1 MRCSKKRSLIKANIV
16 IMMVFFSLF
25 ILLAPFIYPI
35 VANLLIKFHI
45 FNGMGEIKEY
55 FEIFGS
61 KYIIGLAVVI
71 ILMLVLCFS
80 KKEILRDIISNINL
94 KLKSGDKEFELGH
107 SSYEDKKAKFISE
120 DNTNKESYLV
130 KKELQERLNLSSGQI
145 EFPIEDVEKK
155 ILKDKNEELECNIKN
170 IRFFSAYT
178 ITNNCSRKLLN
189 NIYLNKKMEQKVFND
204 KLLKHYKNKLT
215 KRMPLKKVEEYSY
228 NKTHDIIFDLIFL
241 DIIEYSEDDKYFV
254 LTKNGI
260 EFVEKYLKGDEG
272 YGKFS

>member
-107 SSYEDKKAKFISE
+107 S
-120 DNTNKESYLV
+120 
-130 KKELQERLNLSSGQI
+130 
-145 EFPIEDVEKK
+145 
-155 ILKDKNEELECNIKN
+155 
-170 IRFFSAYT
+170 
-178 ITNNCSRKLLN
+178 
-189 NIYLNKKMEQKVFND
+189 
-204 KLLKHYKNKLT
+204 
-215 KRMPLKKVEEYSY
+215 
-228 NKTHDIIFDLIFL
+228 
-241 DIIEYSEDDKYFV
+241 
-254 LTKNGI
+254 
-260 EFVEKYLKGDEG
+260 
-272 YGKFS
+272 